1 MNITTLNNSKYEKKN
16 IEKNLNFKEFCD
28 DIKKNYQIINLDLLK
43 KIEIQKKSN
52 VLKLKKNLITNSL
65 RTFRKAEEKYNR
77 LNK

>member
-1 MNITTLNNSKYEKKN
+1 MKKKN
-16 IEKNLNFKEFCD
+16 IEKNLNFKDFCD
-28 DIKKNYQIINLDLLK
+28 DIKNNYQIINLDLLK

-65 RTFRKAEEKYNR
+65 RTFRKVEEKYNR